1 MTRYKGILLA
11 GGNGTRLYPL
21 TSVISKQLLPVYDKP
36 MIYYPLS
43 VLMLAGIRDILVI
56 TRPEDEPMYSAL
68 LQDGAQWGINI
79 SYANQPNPGGVAE
92 GLLIGETFLDGSD
105 CVYILGDNIF
115 YGAGLSGF
123 LRMALAN
130 NSGATCFTYS
140 VSDPERYGVVEIDDA
155 CKIKKIVEKP
165 AIPPSNYAV
174 TGLYVFDK
182 TAPAKAKKLT
192 KSHRGELE
200 IVDVLT
206 SYLRDNQLT
215 HQKFNRGVAWLD
227 TGTPESLL
235 EAALFVETIE
245 KRQGYKIA
253 CLEEIALKNSW
264 VDLDFVKQR
273 AEQNTSSSL
282 GQYLFKV
289 IKNESF
295 GH

>member
-1 MTRYKGILLA
+1 MRKYKGILLA

-36 MIYYPLS
+36 MIYYSLS
-43 VLMLAGIRDILVI
+43 VLMLAGVRDILVI
-56 TRPEDEPMYSAL
+56 TRPEDEPIYSAL

-79 SYANQPNPGGVAE
+79 SYAIQPNPGGVAE
-92 GLLIGETFLDGSD
+92 GLLIGEAFLDGSD

-123 LRMALAN
+123 LRTALAN

-140 VSDPERYGVVEIDDA
+140 VSDPERYGVVELDDA
-155 CKIKKIVEKP
+155 CNIKHIVEKP
-165 AIPPSNYAV
+165 TAPPSNYAV
-174 TGLYVFDK
+174 TGLYALDK
-182 TAPAKAKKLT
+182 TAPEKAKTLT
-192 KSHRGELE
+192 KSQRGELE
-200 IVDVLT
+200 IVDVLNL
-206 SYLRDNQLT
+206 YLCDKQLA

-235 EAALFVETIE
+235 EASLFVETIE

-264 VDLDFVKQR
+264 VDRDFVKQR
-273 AEQNTSSSL
+273 AEQNASSSL
-282 GQYLFKV
+282 GQYLLKV
-289 IKNESF
+289 IEK
-295 GH
+295 

>member
-1 MTRYKGILLA
+1 MIGYKGILLA
-11 GGNGTRLYPL
+11 GGNGTRLSPL

-56 TRPEDEPMYSAL
+56 TRPEDKEMYSAL
-68 LQDGAQWGINI
+68 LQDGAQWGVNI
-79 SYANQPNPGGVAE
+79 SYATQPNPGGVAE
-92 GLLIGETFLDGSD
+92 GLLIGETFLAGSD

-123 LRMALAN
+123 LRTALAN
-130 NSGATCFTYS
+130 NAGATCFTYS
-140 VSDPERYGVVEIDDA
+140 VNDPERYGVVELDNADN
-155 CKIKKIVEKP
+155 IKKIIEKP
-165 AIPPSNYAV
+165 VTPPSNYAV
-174 TGLYVFDK
+174 TGLYIFDK
-182 TAPAKAKKLT
+182 TAAEKAKKLT

-200 IVDVLT
+200 IVDVLNL
-206 SYLRDNQLT
+206 YLRDEKLT

-264 VDLDFVKQR
+264 VQVDFVR
-273 AEQNTSSSL
+273 LFAEQNASSSL
-282 GQYLFKV
+282 GQYLLRIVEK
-289 IKNESF
+289 
-295 GH
+295 